1 MLDTIELIG
10 VGCGLLFLLALT
22 ARVRWGT
29 FRRTTI
35 VPPRHQTAFRP
46 MNADE
51 RLEFEARQILPPR
64 QQPGLGGAP
73 LRDQPLALGNATAR
87 VRGDCNVDAISPLA
101 RVGMREGLDQ
111 QRPQSALV
119 I

>member
-22 ARVRWGT
+22 ARVRW
-29 FRRTTI
+29 FRRATI
-35 VPPRHQTAFRP
+35 LPPRQTAFRP

-51 RLEFEARQILPPR
+51 RLEFEARQILAPR

-73 LRDQPLALGNATAR
+73 LRDEPLALGNATAR
-87 VRGDCNVDAISPLA
+87 VRGDRDVDAVLPVA
-101 RVGMREGLDQ
+101 AEGMWKRLDQ
-111 QRPQSALV
+111 QRAQPPLGV
-119 I
+119 